1 MSLTTFTIFPF
12 IARFTVAR
20 DVIDAVVTGAIVLTR
35 RCRAVI
41 DILLTIAASVA
52 VITATCVRID
62 VISAGAIV

>member
-1 MSLTTFTIFPF
+1 MLTVFPF
-12 IARFTVAR
+12 IAGFTVAR

-35 RCRAVI
+35 RRDAVI
-41 DILLTIAASVA
+41 DVLLAVAASVA

>member
-35 RCRAVI
+35 RRRAVI
-41 DILLTIAASVA
+41 DVLLAVAASVA

>member
-35 RCRAVI
+35 RRDAVI
-41 DILLTIAASVA
+41 DVLLAVAASVA

>member
-35 RCRAVI
+35 RRDAVI
-41 DILLTIAASVA
+41 DVLLAVAASVA
-52 VITATCVRID
+52 IVTVTCVRID

>member
-35 RCRAVI
+35 RRGAVI
-41 DILLTIAASVA
+41 DVLLAIAASVA
-52 VITATCVRID
+52 IVTATYVRID